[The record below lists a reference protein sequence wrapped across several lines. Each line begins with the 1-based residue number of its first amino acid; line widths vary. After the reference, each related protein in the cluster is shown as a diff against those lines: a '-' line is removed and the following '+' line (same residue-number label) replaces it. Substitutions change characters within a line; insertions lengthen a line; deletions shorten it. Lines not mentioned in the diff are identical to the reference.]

1 MTKLRFPPKTT
12 HSIASEPWKNDNPFG
27 PPRVHH
33 SFPNGGIK
41 RLRDTLSKLS
51 PSALAEKEELRKK
64 NQYKIPLTHRN
75 VDNFVTDQQIKEA
88 CRPNHTESPE
98 LQVVKWLERVS

>member
-1 MTKLRFPPKTT
+1 MTKLRSPPKTT

-27 PPRVHH
+27 PPRVQH
-33 SFPNGGIK
+33 SFSNSGIR

-75 VDNFVTDQQIKEA
+75 VDNFVTNQQIKEA
-88 CRPNHTESPE
+88 CRPNSTQSPE